1 MAPCSYKTNQVRF
14 VSCRDLTLVEFWNL
28 FCSCPKYED
37 GDVKF
42 DFEQSNHVQ
51 PWFLTRLK
59 PLDHLELNQFMHNED
74 VEIAYGSG
82 GEEIANE
89 VVVGD
94 NIIVTI
100 STNEG
105 FLIILINTPV
115 HMVKEHFTDE

>member
-1 MAPCSYKTNQVRF
+1 M
-14 VSCRDLTLVEFWNL
+14 
-28 FCSCPKYED
+28 
-37 GDVKF
+37 
-42 DFEQSNHVQ
+42 
-51 PWFLTRLK
+51 TRLK

>member
-1 MAPCSYKTNQVRF
+1 
-14 VSCRDLTLVEFWNL
+14 
-28 FCSCPKYED
+28 
-37 GDVKF
+37 
-42 DFEQSNHVQ
+42 
-51 PWFLTRLK
+51 
-59 PLDHLELNQFMHNED
+59 MHNED